1 MLKELKAM
9 FTSRVGVDD
18 VVVVFV
24 VDSSSSKSSIVG
36 VTINRQNVADYRL
49 SRR

>member
-1 MLKELKAM
+1 M
-9 FTSRVGVDD
+9 FISRVGVDD
-18 VVVVFV
+18 VVVAFV
-24 VDSSSSKSSIVG
+24 IDSPSSRSSIVG